1 MPTDAV
7 DDLWRAYEAF
17 EFAGPNKTLA
27 KRLVDEHRPV
37 YQLVRTLNYD
47 GQGQCWVRV
56 ARGCPVHVAAI
67 LKSLR
72 LPRCAHPAAPRLF
85 ALSAMTAF
93 SPVAVRSN

>member
-37 YQLVRTLNYD
+37 YQLVRRA
-47 GQGQCWVRV
+47 Q
-56 ARGCPVHVAAI
+56 
-67 LKSLR
+67 LR
-72 LPRCAHPAAPRLF
+72 D
-85 ALSAMTAF
+85 TA
-93 SPVAVRSN
+93 SQQ